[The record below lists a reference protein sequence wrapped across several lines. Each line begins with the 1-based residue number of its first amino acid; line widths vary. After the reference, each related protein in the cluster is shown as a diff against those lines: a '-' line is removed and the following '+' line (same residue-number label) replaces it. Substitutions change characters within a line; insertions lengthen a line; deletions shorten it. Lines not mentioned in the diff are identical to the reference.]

1 MRKFLSCA
9 AEDFREPENSFLMR
23 YLQELL
29 SVKDVGQT
37 VWAGV
42 RRPMRC
48 LVRHPQVPTP
58 SRKRQQKES
67 DKAGCKNQCQNFS
80 SHAVIHPASFR
91 GEAAGQRPSAGKNR
105 E

>member
-1 MRKFLSCA
+1 MRKFFSRT
-9 AEDFREPENSFLMR
+9 AEDFREPPGSFLMR

-42 RRPMRC
+42 RLPVRR
-48 LVRHPQVPTP
+48 LLRHPQVPTP
-58 SRKRQQKES
+58 SRKRQQKKS
-67 DKAGCKNQCQNFS
+67 DKAGCKNQRQNFS

-91 GEAAGQRPSAGKNR
+91 GEAAGQRPR
-105 E
+105 T